1 MPAWIIYSQVVVIQH
16 HRTCGLRGDEAGRSG
31 TQQKGEDNNER
42 ARSDQETFSSHFNL
56 LLFNI
61 YIYED
66 QPQFACLKIIAAGR
80 SQSTI
85 AIIGMAEIRKGVDK
99 DEESGS
105 QWHTGHYQTETKP
118 R

>member
-1 MPAWIIYSQVVVIQH
+1 
-16 HRTCGLRGDEAGRSG
+16 
-31 TQQKGEDNNER
+31 
-42 ARSDQETFSSHFNL
+42 
-56 LLFNI
+56 
-61 YIYED
+61 
-66 QPQFACLKIIAAGR
+66 LKIIAAGR

-105 QWHTGHYQTETKP
+105 QWHTGHYQRETKP